1 MNPTLIDIAILFSFV
16 PVWAGLCW
24 AYEKYSDPRARRRRQ
39 RKARYNR
46 RTKELARQRR
56 LLR

>member
-1 MNPTLIDIAILFSFV
+1 MNPTLLDIVILFSFV

-39 RKARYNR
+39 RKARR
-46 RTKELARQRR
+46 KALRKELQRQGR

>member
-1 MNPTLIDIAILFSFV
+1 MNPTLLDIAILFSFV

-24 AYEKYSDPRARRRRQ
+24 LYENWTDPRARRKRQ
-39 RKARYNR
+39 RKARR
-46 RTKELARQRR
+46 KELKRQLERQGR

>member
-1 MNPTLIDIAILFSFV
+1 MNPTLLDIAIWFSFV

-24 AYEKYSDPRARRRRQ
+24 AYENWTDPRASRRRQ
-39 RKARYNR
+39 RKER
-46 RTKELARQRR
+46 RKAHRRELEKQGR